1 MTTPPETSRIAQ
13 QLETL
18 SVVELSD
25 VRVNDE
31 LLLTIIR
38 DDSSSQLARLH
49 ASEVLLRRDR
59 ATFLSVIGASK
70 VAAIYV
76 AALKNQVTIDLNPWA
91 FLSFDELGP
100 FGQTLVACG
109 ESTIAELVPLL
120 QIQRMAGLYSGS
132 AEAKEGNADQPRVC
146 DFAAFF
152 IARIK
157 HLPYRFHRDD
167 FTLRDVEIDR
177 VRFYHE

>member
-1 MTTPPETSRIAQ
+1 MTTPPDTSEIAQ

-18 SVVELSD
+18 SVVELNS
-25 VRVNDE
+25 VRVGDE
-31 LLLTIIR
+31 LLLALVSDGSI
-38 DDSSSQLARLH
+38 SLLARLH

-59 ATFLSVIGASK
+59 ATFLSVIGAAK
-70 VAAIYV
+70 VATIYV

-109 ESTIAELVPLL
+109 ESAIAELVPLL
-120 QIQRMAGLYSGS
+120 PIQRLAGLYSGS

-152 IARIK
+152 ISRIK
-157 HLPYRFHRDD
+157 QLPFRFHRDD
-167 FTLRDVEIDR
+167 FTLRNVEIDR
-177 VRFYHE
+177 VKRLV